1 MRLPLLLA
9 LVLPLP
15 ATAGQLSDLLMA
27 PGVFENAGDGPL
39 LAYAEARAVPEGA
52 GLEPVE
58 DGRLLLALADGP
70 EGPKLALTQ
79 DADGTE
85 RPVAS
90 FSTGTANPV
99 LLYFLEAT
107 VRAMSDATGG
117 SPFYIRNRM
126 REALTAADLG
136 PARDP
141 REVVLHPFEAD
152 RNRGRMGAFA
162 DLSLRLR
169 FDADEPGRLLELSA
183 DTAGDAGGYHHRLT
197 LTGED

>member
-1 MRLPLLLA
+1 MPMPLA
-9 LVLPLP
+9 
-15 ATAGQLSDLLMA
+15 AGQLSELIMT
-27 PGVFENAGDGPL
+27 PGVFADAGDGPL
-39 LAYAEARAVPEGA
+39 LAYAEARSVPEGT

-58 DGRLLLALADGP
+58 DGRLLLAVVAGP
-70 EGPKLALTQ
+70 EGRKLALTQ
-79 DADGTE
+79 DAEGDE

-99 LLYFLEAT
+99 LLYFLETTAQ
-107 VRAMSDATGG
+107 AMAEATGG

-126 REALTAADLG
+126 REAVGSADLG
-136 PARDP
+136 PVGDP

-162 DLSLRLR
+162 DLTLSLR

-183 DTAGDAGGYHHRLT
+183 DTAGDADGYHHRLT
-197 LTGED
+197 LNAED